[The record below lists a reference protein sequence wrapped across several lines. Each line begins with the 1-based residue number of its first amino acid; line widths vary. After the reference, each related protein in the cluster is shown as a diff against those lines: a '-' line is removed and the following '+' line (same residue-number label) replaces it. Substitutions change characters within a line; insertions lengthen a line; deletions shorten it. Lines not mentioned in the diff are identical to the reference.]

1 MTPVLTQEIIEAYRG
16 LATAS
21 VADAVEKTGERGYMT
36 GAIGPVLPGKLVGP
50 AVTVL
55 EEPCDTAEPPTLAL
69 RAIDDSPAGSV
80 LCIAAG
86 AADVAVFGGLMAA
99 GAVVNGIAGA
109 VLDARVRDIEEIRR
123 DYPQLPIYARGGVP
137 STTVGRYRTVSLNE
151 PVELGGV
158 MVAPGDLIVG
168 DSDGVVRVSAARII
182 ETLEIAQ
189 LIEKAERE
197 QTQLIHESKSL
208 LTGLAKH
215 NRV

>member
-1 MTPVLTQEIIEAYRG
+1 MTSVPTHDIVEAYRG

-21 VADAVEKTGERGYMT
+21 VADAVEKTGERGYLT
-36 GAIGPVLPGKLVGP
+36 GAIGPVVPGKLVGP

-55 EEPCDTAEPPTLAL
+55 EEPCDWAEPPTLAL
-69 RAIDDSPAGSV
+69 RAIDESPAGSV

-86 AADVAVFGGLMAA
+86 GADVAVFGGLMAA

-123 DYPQLPIYARGGVP
+123 DYPQLAIYARGGVP

-158 MVAPGDLIVG
+158 MVSPGDLIVA
-168 DSDGVVRVSAARII
+168 DSDGVVRVPADRIVEI
-182 ETLEIAQ
+182 LEIAQ
-189 LIEKAERE
+189 GIEKAERE
-197 QTQLIHESKSL
+197 QTQLIHESGSL

>member
-1 MTPVLTQEIIEAYRG
+1 VTSVPTHDIVEAYRG

-21 VADAVEKTGERGYMT
+21 VADAVEKTGERGYLT

-55 EEPCDTAEPPTLAL
+55 EEPCDWAEPPTLAL
-69 RAIDDSPAGSV
+69 RAIDESPAGSV

-86 AADVAVFGGLMAA
+86 GADVAVFGGLMAA

-123 DYPQLPIYARGGVP
+123 DYPQLAIYARGGVP

-158 MVAPGDLIVG
+158 MVSPGDLIVA
-168 DSDGVVRVSAARII
+168 DSDGVVRVPADRIVEI
-182 ETLEIAQ
+182 LEIAQ
-189 LIEKAERE
+189 GIEKAERE
-197 QTQLIHESKSL
+197 QTQLIHESGSL